1 MPSPI
6 THAAVA
12 VGGALIAGQVV
23 PRMPARFWP
32 LAIGCA
38 VAADCDV
45 LFGGPGATFGS
56 AWDHRGLTHSL
67 AAAALLAGVA
77 TMLLAMART
86 LTARQ
91 LFFGATILVLVAASH
106 PLLDAMTDG
115 QGVALFWPIFNER
128 MHLNFRPLANMTVE
142 LDGAFSDRAV
152 RVALAELTWV
162 WLPVFSL
169 VALTHLAVQLAA
181 AAARR
186 QAHARRRRRPMVAS
200 GTS

>member
-1 MPSPI
+1 MATPF

-12 VGGALIAGQVV
+12 VGGALIAGQLV
-23 PRMPARFWP
+23 PRMPARFWA

-38 VAADCDV
+38 VLADADV
-45 LFGGPGATFGS
+45 VAGWLGAPFES

-67 AAAALLAGVA
+67 AACLLTAGVS
-77 TMLLAMART
+77 TLLLAMART

-91 LFFGATILVLVAASH
+91 LFFGAGMLLLVAVSH

-115 QGVALFWPIFNER
+115 QGVALFWPILTER

-142 LDGAFSDRAV
+142 LDGIFSDRAV

-169 VALTHLAVQLAA
+169 VALTHLAVRLAA
-181 AAARR
+181 ALTDRP
-186 QAHARRRRRPMVAS
+186 AHPRHRRRPIVAP
-200 GTS
+200 GAP